1 MIARKLLLSAF
12 ALLTIVFVGCKDDEP
27 EFVALNVETK
37 EIVEGQE
44 YQFYVESYKGTI
56 TWSID
61 SEKVATIDQT
71 GKVKGVSVGTTNVR
85 ALLSN
90 GTNLM
95 AVLTVNGRGLESDS
109 ISVAIETIKLAPNAV
124 SKFGV
129 NIVKKEYIDTELYPI
144 HVSID
149 QVSLASES
157 ETEVPNPAT
166 VEAAFRADST
176 GYDITLN
183 AGAVKAEY
191 ICKIALGNFE
201 QEIPVS
207 VDYGVYL
214 SHNLINTDNL
224 NDGIGLL
231 TRKTI
236 NLGETLNY
244 SFFCYLD
251 GASEEQTKAI
261 RETLTNKDNYVI
273 EDLTLEMGDIT
284 IDESSEIWKVSM
296 PLTSL
301 AKSYELGLVS
311 ITVEDKTLDLNL
323 TCDDGKNFTE
333 LYISFEDIYTYSEET
348 KTGSRKLD
356 NSYLKYIG
364 GNTQNSEPET
374 FKVIVWY
381 TMSPDDRGDFIDWN
395 LTMPQGANAPV
406 KYLGMQK
413 INTKQFEF
421 EFMVNAAGTANI
433 GFTIENPK
441 ADDPTLTESEKEF
454 YEKYRTQTIT
464 ALVSVVDRNTV
475 DVESVVFVDDADP
488 LVAEVIDSQETTA
501 GALPL
506 YTYILPEESA
516 GPWPSIFSIE
526 CSNGAEATVKQSGVD
541 ESGNDITPEL
551 SITHK
556 GTILVTATSKDKT
569 ATLEVT
575 AKLKIDQTAQGEK
588 LQIQTAKNEYTPGE
602 TDKIETILRSTYK
615 VYDNEYTWTSS
626 NSDVVAI
633 DDKGNITAVA
643 DGVAEITVS
652 ITDDFGYTATA
663 TKTIS
668 VRSISADAD
677 LNASEWADYY
687 VIDLDEPSTLGGAKY
702 YIDTEDGADQLF
714 TIELDSMLSEGGEA
728 IEGTHNA
735 GTDFNG
741 TIEFPSGD
749 KFNIVGGT
757 ITIAGGQWT
766 FNLNVKM
773 TIPDSDNVVT
783 GTVTGTKEYLYYA
796 E

>member
-27 EFVALNVETK
+27 EFVALNVEAK

-44 YQFYVESYKGTI
+44 YQFYVESYQGTI

-61 SEKVATIDQT
+61 SEEVATIDQT

-109 ISVAIETIKLAPNAV
+109 ISVSVETIKLAPNAV
-124 SKFGV
+124 AKFGID
-129 NIVKKEYIDTELYPI
+129 IVKKEYLDSELYPL
-144 HVSID
+144 HVSVD
-149 QVSLASES
+149 ATFKASEI
-157 ETEVPNPAT
+157 EEEIPNPAT
-166 VEAAFRADST
+166 VEAVLRADST
-176 GYDITLN
+176 GYDVTLN
-183 AGAVKAEY
+183 AGSVKADY
-191 ICKIALGNFE
+191 ICKISLGDFE
-201 QEIPVS
+201 QEVTVS

-214 SHNLINTDNL
+214 SHNLINPDNL
-224 NDGIGLL
+224 NEGIGLL

-236 NLGETLNY
+236 SLGETLNY

-251 GASEEQTKAI
+251 GASDEQAQAVRDMLSDK
-261 RETLTNKDNYVI
+261 ENYI
-273 EDLTLEMGDIT
+273 IDGLTLDMSDIT
-284 IDESSEIWKVSM
+284 IDESSEIWKVNMS
-296 PLTSL
+296 LTST
-301 AKSYELGLVS
+301 AKTYESGIVS
-311 ITVEDKTLDLNL
+311 LTVEDKTLDLNL
-323 TCDDGKNFTE
+323 TCDDGKKFSE

-364 GNTQNSEPET
+364 GNTANDEPET

-406 KYLGMQK
+406 KYIGMQK

-433 GFTIENPK
+433 GFTIQNPK

-488 LVAEVIDSQETTA
+488 LVAEVITSQETTA
-501 GALPL
+501 GAVPL

-516 GPWPSIFSIE
+516 GPWPSVFSLE
-526 CSNGAEATVKQSGVD
+526 CSNGAEATVKQGGVD
-541 ESGNDITPEL
+541 ESGNDVTPEL
-551 SITHK
+551 SITHA

-575 AKLKIDQTAQGEK
+575 AKLKIDQTASGDK
-588 LQIQTAKNEYTPGE
+588 LQIQTDKNEYTPGE
-602 TDKIETILRSTYK
+602 TDKVKVLLRSAYS
-615 VYDNEYTWTSS
+615 VYDNEYTWVSS
-626 NSDVVAI
+626 NPDVVEI
-633 DDKGNITAVA
+633 DAEGNIVAKA
-643 DGVAEITVS
+643 DGTTTITVS

-663 TKTIS
+663 TKEIS
-668 VRSISADAD
+668 VRSVSADANFD
-677 LNASEWADYY
+677 DSEWDGYN
-687 VIDLDEPSTLGGAKY
+687 VIDLGEGGTY
-702 YIDTEDGADQLF
+702 YIDTEEGSDDLF
-714 TIELDSMLSEGGEA
+714 TFVLDTELTGDGVY
-728 IEGTHNA
+728 TV
-735 GTDFNG
+735 GTDFTG
-741 TIEFPSGD
+741 TVNFPSND
-749 KFNIVGGT
+749 TFDIVEGT
-757 ITIAGGQWT
+757 ITISGDEWT
-766 FNLNVKM
+766 FNLQVSN
-773 TIPDSDNVVT
+773 SSAS
-783 GTVTGTKEYLYYA
+783 GSVTGTKTYVFLGE
-796 E
+796 